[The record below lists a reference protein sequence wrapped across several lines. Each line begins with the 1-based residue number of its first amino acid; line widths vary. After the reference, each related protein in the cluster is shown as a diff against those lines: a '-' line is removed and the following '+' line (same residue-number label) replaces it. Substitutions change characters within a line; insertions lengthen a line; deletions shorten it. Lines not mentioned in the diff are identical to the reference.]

1 MSDGKG
7 KRVYICA
14 PLGGNIAGNV
24 ERAKRYTK
32 YALFCGAAPVTPHFY
47 ALCLD
52 DGNPK
57 EREMGLRAGK
67 SLLWLCDELW
77 VFGENVTEGMKS
89 EITFCE
95 ALGIPVRHFKERQV
109 TRFLEETEHEEKDN
123 KADRNFSVDRA
134 VPVSR
139 TYGLCRGGCG
149 GRN

>member
-57 EREMGLRAGK
+57 EREMGLRGE
-67 SLLWLCDELW
+67 CDRGHEKRNHVLRG
-77 VFGENVTEGMKS
+77 FGYS
-89 EITFCE
+89 CSAFQR
-95 ALGIPVRHFKERQV
+95 AAS
-109 TRFLEETEHEEKDN
+109 N
-123 KADRNFSVDRA
+123 KIF
-134 VPVSR
+134 
-139 TYGLCRGGCG
+139 GGNG
-149 GRN
+149 T